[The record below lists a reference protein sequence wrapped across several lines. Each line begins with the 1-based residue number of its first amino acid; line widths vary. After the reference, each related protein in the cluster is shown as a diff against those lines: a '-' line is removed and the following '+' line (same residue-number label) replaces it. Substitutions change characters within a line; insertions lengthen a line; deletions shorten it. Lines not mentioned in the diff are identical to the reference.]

1 MMTFEI
7 LDQKEIIDGKTDM
20 LSNIVIIDYDN
31 IPIVDWILVDEF
43 SAMGL
48 DYIAERILGDSG
60 YTWVLMKF
68 NRIDSPLEINIGDII
83 AIPDIIEFRK
93 HTKMVNYNS
102 ITTSMMKKQR
112 EAYRKIATNAAT
124 KVSPSA
130 NFVKQSGNV
139 IL

>member
-83 AIPDIIEFRK
+83 AIPDINEFRK

-124 KVSPSA
+124 KVSPGS